1 MGRGCFITFEGIDG
15 CGKSTQI
22 NMLREYLGKESREV
36 LLVREPGGTVIGEK
50 IREILLSKKNDNM
63 SPLTELLLFEAARA
77 QITSEVIIPSVEK
90 GITVLCDRFYDST
103 YAYQGYARG
112 TGGETVGL
120 LNNIATGSFAP
131 DITFVLDLTVEQ
143 ALARRQGRGEAEDR
157 MEAMGIEFQRKVRD
171 GYLELARKEER
182 VRLIDASRTADLI
195 HEDILRII
203 KEKIFMKEEMKY

>member
-112 TGGETVGL
+112 MGGETVGL

-157 MEAMGIEFQRKVRD
+157 MEAMGIEFQRKVRE

-203 KEKIFMKEEMKY
+203 KEKI

>member
-22 NMLREYLGKESREV
+22 NMLKDYLGKESREV

-77 QITSEVIIPSVEK
+77 QITSEVIIPAVEK

-103 YAYQGYARG
+103 YAYQGCARDMG
-112 TGGETVGL
+112 RDMVGM
-120 LNNIATGSFAP
+120 LNDIATGSFAP
-131 DITFVLDLTVEQ
+131 DITFILDISVED
-143 ALARRQGRGEAEDR
+143 ALARRKGRGEAEDR
-157 MEAMGIEFQRKVRD
+157 MEALGMEFQRKVRE
-171 GYLELARKEER
+171 GYLELAGKEER
-182 VRLIDASRTADLI
+182 VKLIDASRTAEEI
-195 HEDILRII
+195 HESIVKII
-203 KEKIFMKEEMKY
+203 KEKI

>member
-22 NMLREYLGKESREV
+22 NMLKEYLGKESREV

-112 TGGETVGL
+112 MGGETVEL

-131 DITFVLDLTVEQ
+131 DITFVLDLSVEQ

-157 MEAMGIEFQRKVRD
+157 MEAMGIEFQRKVRE

-182 VRLIDASRTADLI
+182 VKLIDASRTAEEI
-195 HEDILRII
+195 HGDILKII
-203 KEKIFMKEEMKY
+203 KEKL